1 MSAAAAQLLRK
12 NGDAVTRTIAGETLL
27 VPIRGRLA
35 DLRQIFSL
43 NPVAAHVWESIDGA
57 HDISGLAH
65 EVAAV
70 FDVDR
75 EQAVSDVRVFVR
87 QLVDAGLVVGQD
99 ESPDAAPSVTD
110 GDPGGTEP

>member
-1 MSAAAAQLLRK
+1 MSAKATQSLRK

-43 NPVAAHVWESIDGA
+43 NPVAACVWESIDGA
-57 HDISGLAH
+57 RDIPGLAR

-70 FDVDR
+70 FDVDQ
-75 EQAVSDVRVFVR
+75 EQAVTDVRRFVQ
-87 QLVDAGLVVGQD
+87 QLVDAGLVVGPD
-99 ESPDAAPSVTD
+99 ESAEPAASVSD
-110 GDPGGTEP
+110 GGLGGTES